1 MYYCFFKWGMVMK
14 KILIVDDQQIIQE
27 LIKAVLVKNMPGYQ
41 ILLAFSGQEAIK
53 IAKEQLPE
61 TILLDIIM
69 PEMDGYEVCRTLKN
83 DKLTK
88 HIPILLVS
96 ALGQNSEDR
105 ILGLNAGADAFL
117 SKPFDNIELLLQ
129 VKVMLRI
136 KDAEDLLR
144 KRNETLEIFI
154 KKLKKLNSELTLV
167 EERERRRIAEYLHDG
182 IGQILALT
190 HMKLSS
196 IKDMPQSPKLQKIV
210 SESSDLI
217 NDAIIKSRL
226 LTYDLSPPILYELG
240 LIPAI
245 RWKLGQIE
253 SKYGIDT
260 VFKNG
265 KDILGIKN
273 DIRILLYRIISEL
286 LTNIVKHANAKYIE
300 IEIKKDKKYI
310 YITVLDNGQGF
321 DYKPD
326 YELNGQGGFGLFSI
340 NERLDSLSGRLV
352 IESETKKGT
361 KAIVIIPA

>member
-1 MYYCFFKWGMVMK
+1 MK
-14 KILIVDDQQIIQE
+14 KILIVDDHQIILE
-27 LIKAVLVKNMPGYQ
+27 LIKAILVKNMPDYQ

-69 PEMDGYEVCRTLKN
+69 PEMDGFEVCKTLKN
-83 DKLTK
+83 NDLTK
-88 HIPILLVS
+88 HIPILMVS
-96 ALGQNSEDR
+96 ALGQNIEDR
-105 ILGLNAGADAFL
+105 IIGLNSGADAFL

-136 KDAEDLLR
+136 KNAEDLLR

-154 KKLKKLNSELTLV
+154 KKLKKLNSELALV

-196 IKDMPQSPKLQKIV
+196 ITDTPQSPKLQKII

-217 NDAIIKSRL
+217 NDAILKSRL
-226 LTYDLSPPILYELG
+226 LTYDLAPPILYELG
-240 LIPAI
+240 LLPAI
-245 RWKLGQIE
+245 KWKLGQIE
-253 SKYGIDT
+253 SEFGIDT
-260 VFKNG
+260 AFRNGEVFL
-265 KDILGIKN
+265 DIKN

-286 LTNIVKHANAKYIE
+286 LTNIIKHANAKSIE
-300 IEIKKDKKYI
+300 IEIRKDKKSI
-310 YITVLDNGQGF
+310 YISVFDNGQGF
-321 DYKPD
+321 DYQPD
-326 YELNGQGGFGLFSI
+326 YNLTEHGGFGLFSI
-340 NERLDSLSGRLV
+340 NERLDSFRGRLV
-352 IESETKKGT
+352 IESETEKGT